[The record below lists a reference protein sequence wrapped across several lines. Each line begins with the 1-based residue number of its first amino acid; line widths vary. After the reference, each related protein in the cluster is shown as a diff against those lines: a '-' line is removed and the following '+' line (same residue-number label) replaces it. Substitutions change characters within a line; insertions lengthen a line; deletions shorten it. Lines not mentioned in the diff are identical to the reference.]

1 MIHKTPAI
9 VLRWYPFS
17 NTSRVV
23 SWLTPEHGKIVTMVK
38 GSQRPKSAFLGQY
51 DLFYTCELVFY
62 ARERTGMHIAR
73 ECSPLKIRNRLRTD
87 WKACAAA
94 SYLCDLLSRASPP
107 DAPHAGLF
115 ELLDEGL
122 DHLAPR
128 ASGQAPPG
136 NGLSPNG
143 STMPFVFWFELK
155 LLETLG
161 FAPRL
166 RQCLDC
172 KKELA
177 PGTRNT
183 RFQYSHGGILC
194 SRCSEREHS
203 DSVPISP
210 AVLAML
216 AAWQRARDPR
226 AAFSTQ
232 CTAGQLKETERL
244 LELFLTYHLDTSLAS
259 RRIALEVMRR
269 DRERRTSNIE
279 RPTSKS

>member
-1 MIHKTPAI
+1 MIEKTPAI
-9 VLRWYPFS
+9 VLRYYPFS

-23 SWLTPEHGKIVTMVK
+23 QWLTPGHGKIATMVK
-38 GSQRPKSAFLGQY
+38 GSQRPKSGFLGQY

-73 ECSPLKIRNRLRTD
+73 ECAPLKTRNRLRTD

-94 SYLCDLLSRASPP
+94 SYLCDLLARSSPP

-122 DHLAPR
+122 DHLAPT
-128 ASGQAPPG
+128 APAEAV
-136 NGLSPNG
+136 NG
-143 STMPFVFWFELK
+143 STVPFVFWFELK

-172 KKELA
+172 NRELA
-177 PGTRNT
+177 AGARNT

-194 SRCSEREHS
+194 ARCSEKEHH

-216 AAWQRARDPR
+216 TAWQRAREPR

-244 LELFLTYHLDTSLAS
+244 LELFLTYHLDTPLAS
-259 RRIALEVMRR
+259 RRVALGMMSGRATPSA
-269 DRERRTSNIE
+269 ER
-279 RPTSKS
+279 